1 MNELVDV
8 RFVNVFHPRREYDR
22 QARPVRDV
30 VLRAQFVLD
39 VVAGPVADASRVQQV
54 VVRDGARP
62 HDLGADVVIG
72 RIFEGHRAV
81 VENGADGSL
90 DQAVGEIDVFY
101 PREITLH

>member
-1 MNELVDV
+1 MSWLAQS
-8 RFVNVFHPRREYDR
+8 PM
-22 QARPVRDV
+22 RPV
-30 VLRAQFVLD
+30 F
-39 VVAGPVADASRVQQV
+39 SRLLCATVP
-54 VVRDGARP
+54 GP